1 MPVAVKFLSPEWA
14 EQLKAALNGR
24 ESFRQAAAGKQ
35 ARLQQVITGD
45 RETRYWI
52 TIDDGTIDLG
62 VGDLDGVDATITQ
75 SYDTAVALAKRE
87 MNAVTGFMM
96 GRIKIEGNM
105 GMLMGLTGALGE
117 LPEAMATIDV
127 EY

>member
-96 GRIKIEGNM
+96 GKIKIDGNM

>member
-45 RETRYWI
+45 GETRYWI

>member
-1 MPVAVKFLSPEWA
+1 MAVKFLSPEWA
-14 EQLKAALNGR
+14 EQLKATLNAR

-45 RETRYWI
+45 EESRYWI

-62 VGDLDGVDATITQ
+62 VGDLDAADATITQ

-87 MNAVTGFMM
+87 LNAVTGFMM
-96 GRIKIEGNM
+96 GKIKIDGNM

>member
-24 ESFRQAAAGKQ
+24 ESFRQAAAGKH

-45 RETRYWI
+45 GESRYWI
-52 TIDDGTIDLG
+52 TIDEGTIDLG

-96 GRIKIEGNM
+96 GKIKIDGNM